1 MKMKR
6 VIQVMIVL
14 AAAVTIGIIAG
25 CEISVDQLPPAPV
38 TYSISG
44 TLIDAKVDPEDEDAT
59 AEIEGAAL
67 TLTDSEG
74 TEAGTAETGEDG
86 TFTFT
91 GLDSGDYAINA
102 VLDTYAFIEKE
113 VTVKGEDV
121 TGVNMLGF
129 PAPAESTTISIFTVW
144 SDDYA
149 DVDAMLSYPKN
160 YYGGDN
166 PPVLS
171 DPYAEPPTNNGYTY
185 PNPGGSDAREVV
197 YWYNPGSENDLYDL
211 LWEETDTNTPA
222 VQLDRDDRDGSG
234 PETITIEV
242 IPFDYFTTGPNR
254 TTTGDSSNML
264 TTGETYSWVGSMEF
278 FVDSFAESG
287 VTSDDSTLATE
298 GEAGGAEVTI
308 YVTQGSEVK
317 GRYTIP
323 DYTTIDTAAVLR
335 INMLV
340 YDDADK
346 DGEETELFQIVPDL
360 EIVPPGIGIK
370 GIGNEAGILL
380 LEGKTR

>member
-59 AEIEGAAL
+59 AEIEGTAL

-91 GLDSGDYAINA
+91 GIDSGDYAINA

-129 PAPAESTTISIFTVW
+129 PAPDPETISIFVVW
-144 SDDYA
+144 SDEYA
-149 DVDAMLSYPKN
+149 DIDAHITYPDD
-160 YYGGDN
+160 YYGGSN
-166 PPVLS
+166 PPELS

-185 PNPGGSDAREVV
+185 PNSGDPDYRREVV
-197 YWYNPGSENDLYDL
+197 YFVDTGSTSTFESLGWDAADGTGPVV
-211 LWEETDTNTPA
+211 E
-222 VQLDRDDRDGSG
+222 LDRDDRDGSG
-234 PETITIEV
+234 PETITIGA
-242 IPFDYFTTGPNR
+242 IPVDYYPSNPAL
-254 TTTGDSSNML
+254 TTTGDTSNML
-264 TTGETYSWVGSMEF
+264 TTDETYAWVGSMEYF
-278 FVDSFAESG
+278 LDSFSATGGS
-287 VTSDDSTLATE
+287 TADDSTLSTE
-298 GEAGGAEVTI
+298 GEAGDTEATV

-323 DYTTIDTAAVLR
+323 DYTTINQAAVLR

-340 YDDADK
+340 DD
-346 DGEETELFQIVPDL
+346 EETELFQIVPDL